1 MEKTTN
7 LFELAGLVRLT
18 ESIFPSIRERN
29 WSPQPLLDTLVRGVE
44 ASEQLQR
51 KRLFLKAISSGVEA
65 FPEEVNL
72 SLSAVGLDLISRQKV
87 EWTMMNET
95 ESL

>member
-1 MEKTTN
+1 M
-7 LFELAGLVRLT
+7 T

-29 WSPQPLLDTLVRGVE
+29 WSPQPLLDALVRGVE

-51 KRLFLKAISSGVEA
+51 KRLFLKAISSGVKE

-72 SLSAVGLDLISRQKV
+72 SLSAVGLDLITRQKV